1 LKLFEGSS
9 RLKPEKER
17 LEVENEELQDKIEKM
32 KNDHFPQ
39 TSKLNKQIN
48 DITNERDLLEQE
60 LKTAEGNNAKL
71 MERL

>member
-32 KNDHFPQ
+32 KNDQLRQ